1 MSTPGVEAPRTS
13 APGVFLAV
21 LWRDVFVT
29 GREMPVFLAQVILQP
44 LFMLF
49 VFGKVLSSLGYT
61 RPGYTHLLFPGVV
74 ALTAVLTA
82 LQSTALP
89 LVLEFSFTKEI
100 EDRLLAPIP
109 TAFVAV
115 EKMVFAASRALIAAV
130 CMFPIGV
137 LILGSVPWRAAG
149 APEFIVVLVLGSL
162 VGAAMGLTM
171 GTLVPPNRISIA
183 FSLVL
188 TPLLFTGC
196 SQYPW
201 PTLDQ
206 LRWFQVV
213 TAFNPLTY
221 VSEGM
226 RGALVPNVDHIRPW
240 VCIVA
245 LLISLAVFA
254 AMGIRGFIRRAI
266 D

>member
-1 MSTPGVEAPRTS
+1 VSASGLEAPRTS

-21 LWRDVFVT
+21 LWRDIFVT
-29 GREMPVFLAQVILQP
+29 GRELPVFLAQVILQP

-49 VFGKVLSSLGYT
+49 VFGKVLSNLGYT
-61 RPGYTHLLFPGVV
+61 RAGYAHLLFPGVV
-74 ALTAVLTA
+74 ALTALLTS

-109 TAFVAV
+109 TALVAV
-115 EKMVFAASRALIAAV
+115 EKMVFAAMRALIAAV

-137 LILGSVPWRAAG
+137 LILGSVPWRSQG
-149 APEFIVVLVLGSL
+149 APEFVVILVLGAL

-201 PTLDQ
+201 PTLDR

-226 RGALVPNVDHIRPW
+226 RGALVPNVDHIRAW
-240 VCIVA
+240 VCVVA
-245 LLISLAVFA
+245 LLFSLAAFA
-254 AMGIRGFIRRAI
+254 AIGIRGFIRRAI

>member
-1 MSTPGVEAPRTS
+1 MSAPATRDMRTS
-13 APGVFLAV
+13 APGVFMAV
-21 LWRDVFVT
+21 LWRDIFVT
-29 GREMPVFLAQVILQP
+29 GRELPVFLAQVILQP

-49 VFGKVLSSLGYT
+49 VFGKVLSNLGYT
-61 RPGYTHLLFPGVV
+61 RPGYAHLLFPGIV
-74 ALTAVLTA
+74 ALTALLTS

-109 TAFVAV
+109 TALVAV
-115 EKMVFAASRALIAAV
+115 EKMIFAAMRALIAAV
-130 CMFPIGV
+130 CMFPIGI

-149 APEFIVVLVLGSL
+149 APEFVVILILGVLAGS
-162 VGAAMGLTM
+162 AMGLTM

-201 PTLDQ
+201 PTLDS
-206 LRWFQVV
+206 LRWFQIV
-213 TAFNPLTY
+213 TLFNPLTY

-226 RGALVPNVDHIRPW
+226 RGALVPYVPHMPAW
-240 VCIVA
+240 VCVVA
-245 LLISLAVFA
+245 LVFWLAAFSA
-254 AMGIRGFIRRAI
+254 IGIWGFIRRAI

>member
-1 MSTPGVEAPRTS
+1 MSAPTVRDVRTS
-13 APGVFLAV
+13 APGVFMAV
-21 LWRDVFVT
+21 LWRDIFVT
-29 GREMPVFLAQVILQP
+29 GRELPVFLAQVILQP

-49 VFGKVLSSLGYT
+49 VFGKVLSNLGYT
-61 RPGYTHLLFPGVV
+61 RPGYAHLLFPGIV
-74 ALTAVLTA
+74 ALTALLTS

-109 TAFVAV
+109 TALVAV
-115 EKMVFAASRALIAAV
+115 EKMIFAATRALIAAV

-149 APEFIVVLVLGSL
+149 APEFAVILILGAL
-162 VGAAMGLTM
+162 AGAAMGLTM

-201 PTLDQ
+201 PTLDS
-206 LRWFQVV
+206 LRWFQIV
-213 TAFNPLTY
+213 TLFNPLTY

-226 RGALVPNVDHIRPW
+226 RGALVPYVPHMRAW
-240 VCIVA
+240 VCVVA
-245 LLISLAVFA
+245 LVFWLAAFSA
-254 AMGIRGFIRRAI
+254 IGIWGFIRRAI